1 MTFLKLRS
9 SPLRYLMLAGVAHV
23 ALATGIF
30 LIGHFQLL
38 PNHFDESGIG
48 LTFAID
54 GASYKR
60 VASGLVDEWQTNGFR
75 AWLITPAPLHS
86 RFHSL
91 SLMLFGRFLGFNV
104 LGVEPLNL
112 LYYLAILICVYML
125 GREIFSAR
133 AGLLAA
139 VIVSAWPSFLLYST
153 QLIRDPLAIFCFL
166 ALMLLLTLLLS
177 REFAWPRA
185 VAIGLS
191 GVLLVTLF
199 WLTRGNMW
207 NVVLAAIAMAF
218 VLLCARMMHA
228 KRLLKGNAL
237 ALLLIIAAA
246 LLVPARLESTTLP
259 GVRPATTPLAIPSST
274 QAAAAE
280 GIWTRAIK
288 QIADRRAG
296 FRFYKT
302 HASDIDSEVRFYSVA
317 DILRFTPR
325 ALVIGFFA
333 PFPNMWIQTG
343 SFGVAGRLLTGLET
357 LAIYFLYLAVGY
369 CLWRERRNLKMW
381 FLFLVAT
388 IGMFA
393 LGLVVVNAGALYRI
407 RYVFW
412 MMLIVVAARSLSKA
426 DRITELTR

>member
-1 MTFLKLRS
+1 M
-9 SPLRYLMLAGVAHV
+9 RYLLLAGVIHV
-23 ALATGIF
+23 ALAAGIF
-30 LIGHFQLL
+30 LIGHLHLL

-60 VASGLVDEWQTNGFR
+60 VATSLVEEWQANGFR
-75 AWLITPAPLHS
+75 AWLAASAPLHS

-91 SLMLFGRFLGFNV
+91 SFKLFGQFLGFNV

-112 LYYLAILICVYML
+112 LYYLAILICVYLL
-125 GREIFSAR
+125 GREIFNAR
-133 AGLLAA
+133 TGIIAA
-139 VIVSAWPSFLLYST
+139 AIVAVWPSLLLHST

-166 ALMLLLTLLLS
+166 ALMLVLTLLLG
-177 REFAWPRA
+177 REFGWARA
-185 VAIGLS
+185 FVIGVGGMLF
-191 GVLLVTLF
+191 VTLF

-207 NVVLAAIAMAF
+207 NVVLAALGIALVM
-218 VLLCARMMHA
+218 LMGRMIRA
-228 KRLLKGNAL
+228 KRFLKGNAL

-246 LLVPARLESTTLP
+246 LIVPARYESTTLP
-259 GVRPATTPLAIPSST
+259 GVRPPTTPLAIPSSI
-274 QAAAAE
+274 QATTVE
-280 GIWTRAIK
+280 GVWARAVK
-288 QIADRRAG
+288 QIGVRRAG

-302 HASDIDSEVRFYSVA
+302 HASDIDSEVRFYTAA
-317 DILRFTPR
+317 DVLRFTPR

-343 SFGVAGRLLTGLET
+343 SFGVAGRLLSGLET
-357 LAIYFLYLAVGY
+357 LAMYFFYVAAAY
-369 CLWRERRNLKMW
+369 CLWRERRNLRMW

-388 IGMFA
+388 VGMLA

-412 MMLIVVAARSLSKA
+412 MMLIVLAARGLSE
-426 DRITELTR
+426 RIYQFTR